1 MFCLKNISTH
11 FFRYFG
17 KFKRKSNVEVLIFE
31 GLRVSFMYS
40 QEMIMAEKVQIRTF
54 AWTKC
59 SQLNSKKSRKI
70 YTRFDKKRN
79 FANKILRPYSAL
91 CKFFPLDGFV
101 NILFSGGIFK
111 LYTFF
116 ASPLRKWE
124 KKVLFNVGK

>member
-1 MFCLKNISTH
+1 MFCLKKISTH
-11 FFRYFG
+11 FFRYFR

-31 GLRVSFMYS
+31 GLRVSFMYN

-70 YTRFDKKRN
+70 YTWFDKKRN
-79 FANKILRPYSAL
+79 FANKILRPYSVL

-101 NILFSGGIFK
+101 NVLFSGGIIK
-111 LYTFF
+111 LYTLFPKSF
-116 ASPLRKWE
+116 KKMRK
-124 KKVLFNVGK
+124 KSFI